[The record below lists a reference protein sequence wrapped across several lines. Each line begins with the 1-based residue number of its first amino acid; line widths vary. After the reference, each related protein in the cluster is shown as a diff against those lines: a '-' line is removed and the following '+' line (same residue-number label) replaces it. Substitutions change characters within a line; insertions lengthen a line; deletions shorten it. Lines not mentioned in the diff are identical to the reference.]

1 MNWFKRLCLFV
12 FGLSGMLSLAAL
24 SLVWVGPWTTQA
36 RTLISENRYYF
47 ITLEALVC
55 ITALGLLL
63 CFLSSLFSPR
73 YPKESVIAE
82 VPGGEI
88 TVTRTAV
95 VSQVRHILDVDG
107 TCYPASIHVRMH
119 RRGRIHVNVRVRP
132 HVPIDVVE
140 RGAVLYE
147 KLEEGLAKVCGESV
161 QSINLVFT
169 EPERDTSAPEV
180 TVEKTPRKAERSSS
194 SASTG
199 AREITVSMSSTD
211 GNVSKQTADTASQE
225 VVQEPAGELAGA
237 RESESTAETVSLPAA
252 EETPAENKTPAQEPS
267 PKTDETEV

>member
-47 ITLEALVC
+47 IVLEVLVC
-55 ITALGLLL
+55 ISALGLLM
-63 CFLSSLFSPR
+63 CFLAALFSPR
-73 YPKESVIAE
+73 NPKESVVAE

-95 VSQVRHILDVDG
+95 VSQVRHIMDIDG

-119 RRGRIHVNVRVRP
+119 RRGRINISVRARP
-132 HVPIDVVE
+132 HIPIDVVE
-140 RGAVLYE
+140 RGAILYQE
-147 KLEEGLAKVCGESV
+147 LEEGLAKVCGESV

-169 EPERDTSAPEV
+169 EPEQDEATPNV
-180 TVEKTPRKAERSSS
+180 TVEKTPRNAERSSG
-194 SASTG
+194 ASTG
-199 AREITVSMSSTD
+199 AREITVSMNAAD
-211 GNVSKQTADTASQE
+211 ANLPKKTADTASQE
-225 VVQEPAGELAGA
+225 GVDQVVSMPASEPQ
-237 RESESTAETVSLPAA
+237 PAA
-252 EETPAENKTPAQEPS
+252 EETPVAEAPELQAS
-267 PKTDETEV
+267 TEEV